1 MTIKTCIKN
10 DNKDIKK
17 TLTPDFKYAFIL
29 TFKPRAVIAN
39 NKKYLLKIF
48 KYSVIKIG
56 KRL

>member
-10 DNKDIKK
+10 DNKVINK
-17 TLTPDFKYAFIL
+17 TLIPDLKYALIL

-56 KRL
+56 KKL